1 MFTAI
6 NLKSRTTMLASNQW
20 WKQIIHDTTLSW
32 VAENTN
38 KINENHRLFIE
49 LKNKTILLHLDKVRL
64 EGNDPEKLNSN
75 ALFKNES
82 TKLNKNECKGHSNI
96 LSTDLH
102 MLRPRIILVLSIYKF
117 RVTGLL
123 TVFFG

>member
-1 MFTAI
+1 
-6 NLKSRTTMLASNQW
+6 MLGSNQW

-38 KINENHRLFIE
+38 KINENHLLFIE
-49 LKNKTILLHLDKVRL
+49 LKNKTILVRLDKVRL
-64 EGNDPEKLNSN
+64 EGNDPDKLNSN
-75 ALFKNES
+75 AHFKNES
-82 TKLNKNECKGHSNI
+82 TKLNKHSNI

-102 MLRPRIILVLSIYKF
+102 MLRPRIILVLTIYKF

-123 TVFFG
+123 TIFFG